1 MRLPWGHDFAVM
13 ESVALIARYV
23 GAGYQSTNSSLRRA
37 AAESGFEIPDQVART
52 VEAFQQLA
60 QPIDAGTVT
69 YRGVVDRV
77 IELGDLYRDQALVS
91 SSQSGLVGAAIHG
104 RQHTV
109 GTFLEIR
116 WPGDIP
122 ATIINSMEL
131 EYVTAPEI
139 VYRVVARY
147 ENVYIPSEN
156 IRITRYYVV
165 VPELDPNYRP
175 PPAAPPPDPSPLGK
189 VIEELQ
195 LAVAAFDEFPEPDQE
210 AALLASYQK
219 AQSMLQSLPPSYTPE
234 GMAMLAD
241 LEKLEKVAIQAEKLL
256 EDL

>member
-1 MRLPWGHDFAVM
+1 MRLPWGHDLAVL
-13 ESVALIARYV
+13 EIVALIARYV

-37 AAESGFEIPDQVART
+37 AAEPGFEIPDQVART

-91 SSQSGLVGAAIHG
+91 SSQSGLVGDTIHG

-116 WPGDIP
+116 WPGDIL

-156 IRITRYYVV
+156 TRITRYYVV
-165 VPELDPNYRP
+165 VPELDPDYQP
-175 PPAAPPPDPSPLGK
+175 PPVAPPPDPTPSPFDK
-189 VIEELQ
+189 AIEDLQ
-195 LAVAAFDEFPEPDQE
+195 AALAGFEDFPEPDQE
-210 AALLASYQK
+210 AALLASYQQ
-219 AQSMLQSLPPSYTPE
+219 AESVMQSLPPNYTPE
-234 GMAMLAD
+234 VM
-241 LEKLEKVAIQAEKLL
+241 EKLKELETLAGQAEKLL